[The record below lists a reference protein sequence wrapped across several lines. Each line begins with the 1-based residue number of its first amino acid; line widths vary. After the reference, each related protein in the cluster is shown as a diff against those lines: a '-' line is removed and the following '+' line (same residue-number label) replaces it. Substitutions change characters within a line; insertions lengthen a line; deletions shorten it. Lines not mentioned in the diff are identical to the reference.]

1 MKFYYT
7 AENYDKIKL
16 SIYEGEDIEVNPE
29 NFLKEE
35 NFTDLPKDSKIDVI
49 FSINESCVL
58 EVKAVDQIDPTHTK
72 EVKVNIKK

>member
-16 SIYEGEDIEVNPE
+16 SIYEGEDIEVN
-29 NFLKEE
+29 LKEE